1 MVFVALLLAI
11 LLAALDQTIVS
22 TILRVVVAD
31 LGHQELISW
40 IGSAYL
46 ITATSFSLLYGRM
59 SDIFG
64 RKWVFIFAIAVFEIG
79 SAICGAAN
87 SMELLI
93 VGRAIAG
100 VGGGGIFSLVLII
113 ITDIVSIADRGKYQ
127 GMIGAVFGL
136 SSVIGPLIGGGFADN
151 GLWRWCF
158 YINLPVGVITMAFV
172 IFVLN
177 LEAPTGSVADKIR
190 QIDFLGTC
198 IVFIGVTCFVTPIQL
213 AGSTWE
219 WSSPQTIA
227 LLVVSVLLLLAFMYV
242 QTKVAKNPIVPP
254 SILMNSS
261 VPAFLVIAFSL
272 GAAFFSA
279 VYYIALFFQVDYGV
293 SATAAGLNTIPL
305 IFGVV
310 LLSISSGQ
318 IVSRTG
324 KYVHFLYIGGVLVS
338 AGLIA
343 TSFLTPSSSLAARVC
358 FLLILGVGCGSL
370 IQIRIIG
377 LQASVDLP
385 KIAVVTAVSQ
395 FMQTL
400 GGAFGI
406 AITGTM
412 LNNVLSAQIDS
423 HPTLIRVLESSPA
436 LSAIPRTQVV
446 VLREALV
453 AAAASGAVPNAAE
466 ALVELLDSFT
476 MAYANIFR
484 LLLLFSGAILVAA
497 PFVKPA
503 QIRGAHGGGARK
515 K

>member
-227 LLVVSVLLLLAFMYV
+227 LL
-242 QTKVAKNPIVPP
+242 TKVAKNPIVPP

-385 KIAVVTAVSQ
+385 KIAVVTA
-395 FMQTL
+395 
-400 GGAFGI
+400 
-406 AITGTM
+406 
-412 LNNVLSAQIDS
+412 IDS